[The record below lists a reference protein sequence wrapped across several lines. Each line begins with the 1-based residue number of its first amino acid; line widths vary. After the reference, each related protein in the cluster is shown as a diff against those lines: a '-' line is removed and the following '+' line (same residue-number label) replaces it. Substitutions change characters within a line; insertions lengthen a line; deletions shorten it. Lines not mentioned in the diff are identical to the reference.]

1 MLVDLMS
8 FSFLGVDAEAA
19 QKLMRSGKDVEEVLG
34 AVKDRRYSAGG
45 PLHMAAWAGRLEMC
59 KFLVKD
65 LCMDV
70 NKPIYYGK

>member
-1 MLVDLMS
+1 MS

-19 QKLMRSGKDVEEVLG
+19 QKLMRSGKDVEEVLVLG

-65 LCMDV
+65 LRMDV
-70 NKPIYYGK
+70 NKPYSGN